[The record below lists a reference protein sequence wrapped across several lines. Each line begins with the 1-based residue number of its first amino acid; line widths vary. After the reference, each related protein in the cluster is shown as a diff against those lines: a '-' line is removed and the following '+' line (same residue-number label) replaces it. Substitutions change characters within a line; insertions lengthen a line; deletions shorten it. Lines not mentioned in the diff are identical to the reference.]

1 MTCTRLA
8 LTALLPP
15 TFGLAGCG
23 GGDDAAPPPAG
34 SAIMIAASPTAA
46 AIPIAPFIEGTT
58 P

>member
-1 MTCTRLA
+1 MH
-8 LTALLPP
+8 PP
-15 TFGLAGCG
+15 RPHGSSAPDLGLAGCG

-34 SAIMIAASPTAA
+34 SANMIAASPTAA

>member
-8 LTALLPP
+8 LAALLPP

-23 GGDDAAPPPAG
+23 GGDDAALPPAG
-34 SAIMIAASPTAA
+34 SAITIAASPTAA